1 MQTKHIKKQLAVD
14 SQYIGSRID
23 QFLSDKFPDFSRANI
38 QQWIKQGH
46 VKVNGNDTK
55 SKTIL
60 KGFELIELDIVLQ
73 QAVDDQPEAMDLDIR
88 YEDEH
93 LLILNKPAGLVVH
106 PGSGNPSGT
115 LLNGLL
121 ALSEAQAM
129 LPRAGIVHRLDKDTS
144 GLMVVAKTLPVQ
156 QKLIEL
162 LKNHD
167 IERQYICAVKGQ
179 VAQTASIAN
188 KIGRHRT
195 QRIKMA
201 VTHDGKPAV
210 THYQPIQQLKH
221 FTVLKVNLETGRTH
235 QIRVHMQ
242 HLGHPLIGD
251 ALYGNRNRVEPTV
264 NPELK
269 AIVRSF
275 PRQALHAQQLRFNH
289 PSSGKEIIVTAE
301 LPEDLEQLLDD
312 LDFYDSK
319 DNEQEQ
325 MTVEYCE

>member
-1 MQTKHIKKQLAVD
+1 MADKHIKKQLSVD
-14 SQYIGSRID
+14 PQHAGLRID

-46 VKVNGNDTK
+46 VKINGNDTK

-60 KGFELIELDIVLQ
+60 KGFELIELDIILQ
-73 QAVDDQPEAMDLDIR
+73 QVITDQPEAMDLDIR
-88 YEDEH
+88 YEDSQ

-106 PGSGNPSGT
+106 PGSGNPNGT

-121 ALSEAQAM
+121 ALSKAQAM

-144 GLMVVAKTLPVQ
+144 GLMVVAKTLPTQ

-179 VAQTASIAN
+179 IAQAASIEN

-195 QRIKMA
+195 QRVKMA
-201 VTHDGKPAV
+201 VTHDGKPAI

-221 FTVLKVNLETGRTH
+221 FTALKVNLETGRTH
-235 QIRVHMQ
+235 QIRVHMH

-251 ALYGNRNRVEPTV
+251 AFYGNPNRVEPTV

-269 AIVRSF
+269 PIIRNF
-275 PRQALHAQQLRFNH
+275 PRQALHAQRLQFKH
-289 PSSGKEIIVTAE
+289 PLNDKKITVTAE

-312 LDFYDSK
+312 LDFYDNK
-319 DNEQEQ
+319 DSEHEQ